1 MSNNVV
7 ELTAA
12 RVLQGLG
19 GAMMVPVGRLVL
31 FRSVE
36 RSQLVRTMAYL
47 QVPAQL
53 GPVLGPPI
61 GGFITTYFSWRW
73 IFLVNVP
80 LGILGIALVTL
91 FFDNPK
97 EDEPRPLDWVGFLLT
112 GVSLSC
118 ILYGIEAIGRG
129 AATMRRWRSPCWWS
143 ASCSAPSRCGICG
156 GTHPLLNLSIFRIPT
171 FRASIGGGSLFRA
184 GAGSL
189 VFLLPLL
196 LQVVFGMTAFASG
209 VLTFATAAGAMS
221 MKATARPI
229 LKRFGFRNVMIV
241 NGLISAAAIAMCAFF
256 TSATPAPLIFV
267 LLLVAGFFQSLQFTA
282 TQAIAYADI
291 SNPQMSTA
299 TSIASMAQQLS
310 RGFGV
315 AIVAVLLH
323 LSLAW
328 RGGDARPPRLPGGV
342 CGRRHPGAARLRL
355 RPNLAPRRRRRGL
368 GPQAED
374 CRLGELSRAA
384 RKELQ
389 RIVARDHRDGPRI
402 EKIRRGEIGDLFR
415 HHAIVAER
423 PVAAEH
429 DALRRRDAR
438 QRSIWRRAGRQRVV
452 VPKCLQ
458 PGENLLGRN
467 VRQPRVDHRRYRQA
481 PGEIRHQ
488 TTTSA
493 STESGSLAISRSP
506 R

>member
-1 MSNNVV
+1 MLTKSFTSRAMSPATKPQVV
-7 ELTAA
+7 AMIVASAIIMQQIDATVITTALPQMAISLNSDPVTLSVAVTAYLLSVAVFIPVSGWAADRFGGRTVFRAAIALFTLGSVLCGLSDNAIELTAA

-80 LGILGIALVTL
+80 LGILGIVLVSL
-91 FFDNPK
+91 YFDNPK
-97 EDEPRPLDWVGFLLT
+97 EDAPRPLDWVGFLLT
-112 GVSLSC
+112 GLALSC
-118 ILYGIEAIGRG
+118 MLYGIEAIGRG
-129 AATMRRWRSPCWWS
+129 LNNATVAVGLLAIGFVAGAFALRHLRRYV
-143 ASCSAPSRCGICG
+143 
-156 GTHPLLNLSIFRIPT
+156 HPLLNLSIFRIPT

-209 VLTFATAAGAMS
+209 VLTFATAVGAMS

-241 NGLISAAAIAMCAFF
+241 NGVISAASIAMCAFF
-256 TSATPAPLIFV
+256 TGATPVPLIFV
-267 LLLVAGFFQSLQFTA
+267 LLLVGGFFQSLQFTS

-315 AIVAVLLH
+315 AIVAVLLQ

-328 RGGDARPPRLPGGV
+328 RGGGPLGLVDFQVAFAGATVLVLSCLAFALP
-342 CGRRHPGAARLRL
+342 
-355 RPNLAPRRRRRGL
+355 LAPDAG
-368 GPQAED
+368 AEAS
-374 CRLGELSRAA
+374 GHRA
-384 RKELQ
+384 K
-389 RIVARDHRDGPRI
+389 
-402 EKIRRGEIGDLFR
+402 
-415 HHAIVAER
+415 
-423 PVAAEH
+423 AA
-429 DALRRRDAR
+429 
-438 QRSIWRRAGRQRVV
+438 
-452 VPKCLQ
+452 P
-458 PGENLLGRN
+458 
-467 VRQPRVDHRRYRQA
+467 
-481 PGEIRHQ
+481 
-488 TTTSA
+488 
-493 STESGSLAISRSP
+493 
-506 R
+506 

>member
-1 MSNNVV
+1 MSPAAKPKVVALIVASAIIMQQIDATVITTALPQMAISLNSNPVSLSVAVTAYLLSVAVFIPVSGWAADRFGGRTVFRAAIALFTLGSVLCGLSNNAV

-36 RSQLVRTMAYL
+36 RSQLVRTLAYL

-73 IFLVNVP
+73 IFLINVP

-97 EDEPRPLDWVGFLLT
+97 EDEPRPLDWIGFLLT

-129 AATMRRWRSPCWWS
+129 LNNAAVAAGLLVIGVILGTLALRHLRRYR
-143 ASCSAPSRCGICG
+143 
-156 GTHPLLNLSIFRIPT
+156 HPLLDLSIFRIAT
-171 FRASIGGGSLFRA
+171 FQASIGGGSLFRA

-196 LQVVFGMTAFASG
+196 MQVVFGMTAFASG
-209 VLTFATAAGAMS
+209 LLTFATAAGAMS

-229 LKRFGFRNVMIV
+229 LKRFGFRNVIV
-241 NGLISAAAIAMCAFF
+241 FNGVISAASVAMCAFF
-256 TSATPAPLIFV
+256 TAATPVPLMFV
-267 LLLVAGFFQSLQFTA
+267 LLLIAGFFLSLQFTA

-291 SNPQMSTA
+291 ANPQMSTA

-328 RGGDARPPRLPGGV
+328 RGAADLSLLDFRVAFAGATTLVLGCLVFCLPLAADA
-342 CGRRHPGAARLRL
+342 
-355 RPNLAPRRRRRGL
+355 
-368 GPQAED
+368 
-374 CRLGELSRAA
+374 
-384 RKELQ
+384 
-389 RIVARDHRDGPRI
+389 
-402 EKIRRGEIGDLFR
+402 
-415 HHAIVAER
+415 
-423 PVAAEH
+423 AAEVSGH
-429 DALRRRDAR
+429 R
-438 QRSIWRRAGRQRVV
+438 
-452 VPKCLQ
+452 PK
-458 PGENLLGRN
+458 
-467 VRQPRVDHRRYRQA
+467 
-481 PGEIRHQ
+481 
-488 TTTSA
+488 SA
-493 STESGSLAISRSP
+493 SDLSP
-506 R
+506 P